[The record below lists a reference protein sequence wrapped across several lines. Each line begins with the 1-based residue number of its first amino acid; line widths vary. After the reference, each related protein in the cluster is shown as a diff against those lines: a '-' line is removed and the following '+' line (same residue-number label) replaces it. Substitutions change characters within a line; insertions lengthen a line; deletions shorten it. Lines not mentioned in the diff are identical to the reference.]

1 MNGFDDALQVEHTKD
16 VMRNAV

>member
-16 VMRNAV
+16 VMRNAL

>member
-1 MNGFDDALQVEHTKD
+1 MVFDDALQVEHTKD